1 MIPNNEEQFKK
12 LSQKL
17 GLDFEQETTDLE
29 PDSNG
34 TFQAVVPT
42 VTSNTALAPITV
54 ANRDSDEEQDYQK
67 VRKNYD
73 LLAQVG
79 NQAVADLLAI
89 ARITSEPRAYEVV
102 ATLIKS
108 LNETNKNL
116 YGIHEESKRT
126 KETSKLAHNNEQ
138 TGIVNHIDKAV
149 FVGQQSDL
157 LTKINPTLEN
167 NE

>member
-1 MIPNNEEQFKK
+1 MMSNNDEQFKK

-17 GLDFEQETTDLE
+17 GLDFEQETIDLKQ
-29 PDSNG
+29 DSNG

-42 VTSNTALAPITV
+42 HTSNTALAPITI

-67 VRKNYD
+67 VRNNYD

-89 ARITSEPRAYEVV
+89 ARLTSEPRAFEVV

-116 YGIHEESKRT
+116 YAIHEESKKAKLST
-126 KETSKLAHNNEQ
+126 IATAKEGTPSVTN
-138 TGIVNHIDKAV
+138 IDKAV
-149 FVGQQSDL
+149 FVGSQSELLQQIEKSN
-157 LTKINPTLEN
+157 KK
-167 NE
+167 

>member
-1 MIPNNEEQFKK
+1 MMSNNDEQFKK

-17 GLDFEQETTDLE
+17 GLDFEQETIDLKQ
-29 PDSNG
+29 DSNG

-42 VTSNTALAPITV
+42 HTSNTSLVPVTV

-67 VRKNYD
+67 VRNNYD

-89 ARITSEPRAYEVV
+89 ARITSEPKAFEVV

-116 YGIHEESKRT
+116 YAIHEESKKAKLSSIATT
-126 KETSKLAHNNEQ
+126 KESTPSVTN
-138 TGIVNHIDKAV
+138 IDKAV
-149 FVGQQSDL
+149 FVGSQSELLQQIEKSN
-157 LTKINPTLEN
+157 KK
-167 NE
+167 